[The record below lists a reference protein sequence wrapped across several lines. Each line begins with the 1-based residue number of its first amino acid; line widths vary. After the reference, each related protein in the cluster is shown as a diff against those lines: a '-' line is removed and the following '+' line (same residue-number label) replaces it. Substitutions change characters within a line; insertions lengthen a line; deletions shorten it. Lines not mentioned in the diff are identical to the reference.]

1 MKTHNNLILLAEDL
15 AQKSEFSLSGECVRA
30 ILALD
35 PTNITA
41 HNLREKY
48 RLEGNFTDAFGINA
62 CISPDDDIFR
72 FFANHPSST
81 NPIRDYL
88 SDGWRTLLE
97 LKHILEKLNRPLSE
111 CNSFLEFACGFG
123 RFSRHLVRALPPNA
137 LHVADVAPGSIDFLK
152 ENLGVEGFYSEK
164 LPERLSH
171 PKKYKIIF
179 VLSLFSHLPQ
189 SSWSSWLRKL
199 YSFLENDGLL
209 IFTTHGET
217 SAVKLGVQFPPNG
230 FVFIPSSE
238 STTLPGEEY
247 GSTFTSI
254 NYVRDAIATSLSHAI
269 TYEFPA
275 QFWGS
280 QDGFAIVKGR
290 QA

>member
-1 MKTHNNLILLAEDL
+1 MKTYKNLILLAENL
-15 AQKSEFSLSGECVRA
+15 VQTSQFSEAGECIHA
-30 ILALD
+30 ILTLD

-41 HNLREKY
+41 HNIREKY
-48 RLEGNFTDAFGINA
+48 RLEGNFTDAFGINSK
-62 CISPDDDIFR
+62 ISPHDDIFR

-88 SDGWRTLLE
+88 SDGWRTMLE
-97 LKHILEKLNRPLSE
+97 LNGILEKLNRPLSK
-111 CNSFLEFACGFG
+111 CSRFLEFACGFG
-123 RFSRHLVRALPPNA
+123 RFSRHLVKALPPNA
-137 LHVADVAPGSIDFLK
+137 LHVADIAPGSIDFLK
-152 ENLGVEGFYSEK
+152 ENLGVDGFYSER
-164 LPERLSH
+164 LPENLSP
-171 PKKYKIIF
+171 PKKYEIIF

-189 SSWSSWLRKL
+189 RTWSSWLQCL
-199 YSFLENDGLL
+199 YSALEDDGLL

-217 SAVKLGVQFPPNG
+217 SALKLGVQFPPDG

-238 STTLPGEEY
+238 STTLPADEY

-254 NYVRDAIATSLSHAI
+254 SYVREAITASLSRAI